1 MNYGL
6 AAAAPVR
13 WLISFDSGVHDA
25 VRAFIAGI
33 GREEIDVAG
42 LPTDEDLKLYLDKRG
57 QTVPLPC
64 VRLRMKM
71 ARHHLTSEPG
81 VEVTCS
87 DRDLEEIKRWYRCAM
102 LKGIGALAG

>member
-25 VRAFIAGI
+25 VRAFLAGM

-42 LPTDEDLKLYLDKRG
+42 PPTDADMALYMHKRA

-64 VRLRMKM
+64 VRLKMKM

-87 DRDLEEIKRWYRCAM
+87 DRDLEEIKRWYRCEM
-102 LKGIGALAG
+102 LKHMGLPA

>member
-6 AAAAPVR
+6 AAAPPVR

-25 VRAFIAGI
+25 VRAFLAGM

-42 LPTDEDLKLYLDKRG
+42 PPTDQDLKLYFDKRG

-87 DRDLEEIKRWYRCAM
+87 DRDLEEIKRWYRCEAM
-102 LKGIGALAG
+102 KHMGLPA

>member
-6 AAAAPVR
+6 AAALPVR

-25 VRAFIAGI
+25 VLAFVAGM
-33 GREEIDVAG
+33 GNEEIDVAG
-42 LPTDEDLKLYLDKRG
+42 PPGEGDMALYMLKRG

-71 ARHHLTSEPG
+71 ARHHLTEEPG

-87 DRDLEEIKRWYRCAM
+87 DRDLEEIRRWYLCEM
-102 LKGIGALAG
+102 MKHIGLPS